1 MTDLIGMSFVI
12 GCLPVLNSGDQKM
25 YWDLYE
31 SIVTALRPEDQHEYL
46 LIKTIA
52 DCDWQTIRYERA
64 KSRIIDLK
72 FKEALKN
79 VLCQLMEKGIILI
92 SAEHDADGLARDW
105 YADEQTRKAI
115 NDHLFDYV
123 LDELAVEAE
132 AIRLAMKELA
142 ALEQL
147 VQSNERRRSWAYRD
161 LQMWREG
168 KRFEQ
173 SARLK
178 ALPSM

>member
-1 MTDLIGMSFVI
+1 MKNLIEMSFVI
-12 GCLPVLNSGDQKM
+12 GSLPVLNSEEQNM
-25 YWDLYE
+25 YWALYE
-31 SIVTALRPEDQHEYL
+31 SIVKALKPDDPHEYL
-46 LIKTIA
+46 LMKTIA

-79 VLCQLMEKGIILI
+79 VLRPLMEKGTILI
-92 SAEHDADGLARDW
+92 SPEHDADGLSRDW
-105 YADEQTRKAI
+105 YADEETKRTIK
-115 NDHLFDYV
+115 DHLCDYG

-173 SARLK
+173 SARPK